1 MRSAT
6 APGTARWT
14 VTLMLAGATL
24 LSVGSCGRPLEPSGP
39 VPAMP
44 TDRAGAATD
53 AEPRPVDPT
62 PAPRPAAAPR
72 DPSFDPGPT
81 VRVALAAKQ
90 ATYELR
96 STGAWRLLDDHGRV
110 MARAGA
116 SEHWTVQRKGDRL
129 RAVRSDGTTTPWR
142 ASALTQV
149 AEDGILKAGAK
160 RYRGAIRAVATDSG
174 VLVVNVLP
182 LEDYLRGVVP
192 MEIGVRRA
200 DEQAAV
206 EAQAIAA
213 RSFTA
218 TRLATARAGNGRS
231 KDFDFVSSVSD
242 QVYGGLDAE
251 QPGSNAAID
260 ATAGLVLLSR
270 GRVVVAPFHSTCGG
284 ETAAAEEVWRSDGE
298 PHLKR
303 VSDRIPGSDRYY
315 CDIAPRFAWTT
326 VLSGTQLDE
335 NVRRY
340 LRTVVDVGRGDPGS
354 VRRVSVESRTPSGRV
369 ERLAIRTQ
377 HGAYGVRGNDA
388 RSVLRGPD
396 GALLNSAY
404 FAVTTE
410 AAESGR
416 IARIVI
422 RGNGYGHGVGMC
434 QWGAIGRARAGQDA
448 RRILATYFPGTSI
461 GRMPAAG
468 LAP

>member
-1 MRSAT
+1 MRST
-6 APGTARWT
+6 RLRVGRGWSARHR
-14 VTLMLAGATL
+14 VARAVAVAFALA
-24 LSVGSCGRPLEPSGP
+24 SVGSCAPPLEPSGP

-44 TDRAGAATD
+44 PGRTPVPTPD
-53 AEPRPVDPT
+53 AEPRPPD
-62 PAPRPAAAPR
+62 ARPGPVRVR
-72 DPSFDPGPT
+72 DPDFDAGPA
-81 VRVALAAKQ
+81 VRIALAARQ

-96 STGAWRLLDDHGRV
+96 STGGWRLLDDAGRV
-110 MARAGA
+110 MARA
-116 SEHWTVQRKGDRL
+116 SESERWVIQRKGDRL

-142 ASALTQV
+142 ASSLTQV
-149 AEDGILKAGAK
+149 AETGVLKAGAT

-174 VLVVNVLP
+174 VLVVNVLA

-192 MEIGVRRA
+192 REIGVRRA

-231 KDFDFVSSVSD
+231 PDFDFVSSVSD

-251 QPGSNAAID
+251 QPGANAAIER
-260 ATAGLVLLSR
+260 TAGLVLLLH

-326 VLSGTQLDE
+326 VLSGTQLDDA
-335 NVRRY
+335 VRRY
-340 LRTVVDVGRGDPGS
+340 LRTVADVGRGDPGA
-354 VRRVSVESRTPSGRV
+354 VQRVTVESRTPSGRV

-377 HGAYGVRGNDA
+377 HGSYGVRGNDA
-388 RSVLRGPD
+388 RSVLRTPD

-404 FAVTTE
+404 FSVTTE
-410 AAESGR
+410 AATSGR

-448 RRILATYFPGTSI
+448 RQILATYFPGTTI
-461 GRMPAAG
+461 GRMPVG
-468 LAP
+468 S